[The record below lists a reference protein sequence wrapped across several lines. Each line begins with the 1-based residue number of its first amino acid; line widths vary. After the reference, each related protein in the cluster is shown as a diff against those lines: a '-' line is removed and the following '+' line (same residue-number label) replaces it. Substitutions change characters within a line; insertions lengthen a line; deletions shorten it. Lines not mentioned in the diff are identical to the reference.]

1 MAVFETPIVEPVA
14 ENFKKTI
21 KEVKE
26 QEGGTVSEENNVQ
39 VNYDNYDLIVLD
51 KFYDEVINKGNEV
64 YLYNFLSSELAIIG
78 NTLYARNAYKFK
90 KKEYQKKV
98 SELKKTLKTTASK

>member
-1 MAVFETPIVEPVA
+1 MRILIIEDDPMVA
-14 ENFKKTI
+14 MIHKEYFKRKEISNDLNHVSTI
-21 KEVKE
+21 EEAKEFLAN
-26 QEGGTVSEENNVQ
+26 S
-39 VNYDNYDLIVLD
+39 DIDLIVLD

-90 KKEYQKKV
+90 KKEYQKYFGEK
-98 SELKKTLKTTASK
+98 S

>member
-14 ENFKKTI
+14 ENFEKTI

-39 VNYDNYDLIVLD
+39 VNDDNYDLIVLD

-78 NTLYARNAYKFK
+78 NTLYARNTYKFK
-90 KKEYQKKV
+90 KKEYQKYFGEK
-98 SELKKTLKTTASK
+98 S